1 MNFNQE
7 LTKLN
12 PQQLAAVVTN
22 DVPLRIIAGAGS
34 GKTRVITMKIAYLIK
49 QEHIRSWRILAMTFT
64 NKAANEMKVRVK
76 NILTSDGSEE
86 INPFISTFHSF
97 CYRVLREEH
106 EAANLPKNFTVI
118 DQTEQKIILKQI
130 TQELGLT
137 AKDYP
142 KIENKALYKIETFKN
157 SFESPE
163 DVLSDQTYLTSSED
177 RLIAR
182 IYEAYEK
189 TLAANGYVDFNDL
202 QLKTYL
208 LFEKHS
214 SIAQKW
220 ANRFDYI
227 LVDEFQDTN
236 ALQFELIKIL
246 VNKRN
251 NLTVVG
257 DPDQTIYSWRG
268 AQVNI
273 ILNFNRVYPNAKTV
287 VLDRNYRSTKQI
299 LDLANDAIK
308 HNQNREEKEI
318 YTDVAG
324 QKVMVYEAPTR
335 EDEARFVAEKIK
347 DYVKA
352 GVYEYRDFFI
362 IYRINA
368 WSDKFET
375 IFDNFKIPYQLVGG
389 FKFRERK
396 VIKDAIAYLRA
407 AAIHD
412 QLAIDRVL
420 KNTPKIGGVTLSRI
434 HQFAEDNSLTLYE
447 ALVDHREEMQ
457 LISKHLPQVGDL
469 LREGNGRVQA
479 NVGVYETMKF
489 LLTKADFEDRVK
501 ILAKSEDDE
510 QYLQVL
516 YDSLLAFDDNF
527 EEENYG
533 EPNHVLAY
541 LQEEALGAEEEDEQL
556 PNRVTLL
563 TIHAAK
569 GLENKV
575 VFLTGVNKGV
585 FPSKRSAFNSEQLE
599 EERRALYVALTRA
612 QKELFI
618 TYVSG
623 EWSFIG
629 NEPLTVSKFV
639 KELNQD
645 LYNFESGAI
654 SSVAHFNSHFGT
666 DNVPVMVKK
675 DAIESEIQVG
685 DLVEHALMGEG
696 IVIKRIGNQFRI
708 AFTDPSYGVM
718 LIDVTNPALTKK

>member
-1 MNFNQE
+1 
-7 LTKLN
+7 
-12 PQQLAAVVTN
+12 
-22 DVPLRIIAGAGS
+22 
-34 GKTRVITMKIAYLIK
+34 
-49 QEHIRSWRILAMTFT
+49 
-64 NKAANEMKVRVK
+64 
-76 NILTSDGSEE
+76 
-86 INPFISTFHSF
+86 
-97 CYRVLREEH
+97 
-106 EAANLPKNFTVI
+106 
-118 DQTEQKIILKQI
+118 
-130 TQELGLT
+130 
-137 AKDYP
+137 
-142 KIENKALYKIETFKN
+142 
-157 SFESPE
+157 
-163 DVLSDQTYLTSSED
+163 
-177 RLIAR
+177 
-182 IYEAYEK
+182 
-189 TLAANGYVDFNDL
+189 
-202 QLKTYL
+202 
-208 LFEKHS
+208 
-214 SIAQKW
+214 
-220 ANRFDYI
+220 
-227 LVDEFQDTN
+227 
-236 ALQFELIKIL
+236 
-246 VNKRN
+246 
-251 NLTVVG
+251 
-257 DPDQTIYSWRG
+257 
-268 AQVNI
+268 
-273 ILNFNRVYPNAKTV
+273 
-287 VLDRNYRSTKQI
+287 
-299 LDLANDAIK
+299 
-308 HNQNREEKEI
+308 
-318 YTDVAG
+318 
-324 QKVMVYEAPTR
+324 
-335 EDEARFVAEKIK
+335 
-347 DYVKA
+347 
-352 GVYEYRDFFI
+352 
-362 IYRINA
+362 
-368 WSDKFET
+368 
-375 IFDNFKIPYQLVGG
+375 
-389 FKFRERK
+389 
-396 VIKDAIAYLRA
+396 
-407 AAIHD
+407 
-412 QLAIDRVL
+412 
-420 KNTPKIGGVTLSRI
+420 
-434 HQFAEDNSLTLYE
+434 
-447 ALVDHREEMQ
+447 VDHREEMQ
-457 LISKHLPQVGDL
+457 LISKHLPIVGDL
-469 LREGNGRVQA
+469 LREGNDRVQD

-516 YDSLLAFDDNF
+516 YDGLLAFDDNF

-541 LQEEALGAEEEDEQL
+541 LQEEALGAEEDDEQL

-654 SSVAHFNSHFGT
+654 SSVAHFNSHFGS

>member
-49 QEHIRSWRILAMTFT
+49 QEHLRSWRILAMTFT

-76 NILTSDGSEE
+76 NLLISDGSED

-130 TQELGLT
+130 TQDLGLT
-137 AKDYP
+137 PKDYP
-142 KIENKALYKIETFKN
+142 KIENKALYKIEQFKN
-157 SFESPE
+157 SFESPD
-163 DVLSDQTYLTSSED
+163 DVLNDQTYLTSSED
-177 RLIAR
+177 RLLAR

-189 TLAANGYVDFNDL
+189 TLATNGYVDFNDL
-202 QLKTYL
+202 QLKAYL
-208 LFEKHS
+208 LFEKNPE
-214 SIAQKW
+214 IAQKW

-268 AQVNI
+268 AQVDI
-273 ILNFNRVYPNAKTV
+273 ILNFNRVYPNSQTV

-318 YTDVAG
+318 YTDVSG
-324 QKVMVYEAPTR
+324 QKVLVYEAPTR

-347 DYVKA
+347 DYVKE
-352 GVYEYRDFFI
+352 GVYDYRDFFV

-420 KNTPKIGGVTLSRI
+420 KNTPKIGTVTLNRL
-434 HQFAEDNSLTLYE
+434 HQFAEDNGFSLYE
-447 ALVDHREEMQ
+447 ALTDHVEEMQ
-457 LISKHLPQVGDL
+457 LISKHLPAIGTLLQQGDEL
-469 LREGNGRVQA
+469 VRSNA
-479 NVGVYETMKF
+479 GVYETMKF

-501 ILAKSEDDE
+501 ILSKNEEDE

-516 YDSLLAFDDNF
+516 YDKLLSFDNNFDDQDF
-527 EEENYG
+527 V
-533 EPNHVLAY
+533 EPNHSLAY

-585 FPSKRSAFNSEQLE
+585 FPSKRSAFNQEQLE

-612 QKELFI
+612 QKELYI
-618 TYVSG
+618 TYVNG

-629 NEPLTVSKFV
+629 NEPLAVSKFV

-645 LYNFESGAI
+645 LYNFESSAI
-654 SSVAHFNSHFGT
+654 SSVANFSSPFG
-666 DNVPVMVKK
+666 DNDPTMTKK
-675 DAIESEIQVG
+675 DVIESEIQVG

-708 AFTDPSYGVM
+708 AFTDPSYGIT